1 MNKCLLAWKEVLGR
15 AHVILVY
22 MLPIVTFPE
31 IAKPAKTPI
40 ISKQHSLAISVFSP
54 DSLIA
59 EENALLDLGGIGGDC
74 VIVDEV
80 VRVGRNSEPRHLHFG
95 VAQAS
100 VRDSRV
106 AQSEKYHKLPR
117 YIKGNGSASN
127 SSRVSPT
134 FADRDRKYTRTT
146 APYP

>member
-31 IAKPAKTPI
+31 IAKPAKTPST
-40 ISKQHSLAISVFSP
+40 ISKQHSLAISEFSQ

-59 EENALLDLGGIGGDC
+59 EENALLDLGGVGGDC
-74 VIVDEV
+74 VVVDEV
-80 VRVGRNSEPRHLHFG
+80 VGVGRNSEPRHLHFG

-106 AQSEKYHKLPR
+106 AQSEKYHKLH
-117 YIKGNGSASN
+117 
-127 SSRVSPT
+127 
-134 FADRDRKYTRTT
+134 
-146 APYP
+146 